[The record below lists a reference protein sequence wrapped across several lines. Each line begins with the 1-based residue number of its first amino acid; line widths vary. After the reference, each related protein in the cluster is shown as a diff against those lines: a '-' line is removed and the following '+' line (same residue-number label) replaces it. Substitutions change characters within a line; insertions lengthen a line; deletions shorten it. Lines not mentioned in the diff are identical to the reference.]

1 MATWLSAQTTD
12 TPLELN
18 DAINKS
24 CRRTNINRY
33 RSRTDVTDDLIRTA
47 FSWMR
52 LPILVNE
59 ELVAPPHEY
68 LKYTTKAIQRGIGTE
83 IAKANAEAVLMHYI
97 EATINSIITFN
108 TGTAAA
114 ASEAVKEMLDADT
127 AYTELDVRTM
137 LTSTPNHKIHVY
149 KRLIAEEHVMYVVLN
164 NVDTPGVI
172 FKLAAAIMLDQH
184 YFANAETTQKFAEA
198 WMSGNPETIFNVV
211 TQYYKDYN
219 NHRQER
225 EFNNAIS
232 TMVTNLTEQKKKTFE
247 NNISQYQREIDQYY
261 NHIRELTTKLNSI
274 KAQYLLQ
281 VTVNEDQKIV
291 DLKEYF
297 KSCKDKISYISA
309 GNNSIVVIYKTPLIY
324 FEEDLLKPY
333 FESTRDNVIKDAPD
347 WVRQM
352 LKDIF
357 FEKKYTLLIE
367 SGVTMNLADRR
378 FQYIRPES
386 YIESVNLKGIPN
398 PHHKYYNCWG
408 DNQSIIFRALQ
419 DSDYLTAFLTAFAAM
434 AGLSLSDT
442 AVMDKFV
449 RDEIYMYYNINCLK
463 NEETKEIISFSE
475 YERRYRNASDA
486 SNE

>member
-1 MATWLSAQTTD
+1 MATWLSNATTD
-12 TPLELN
+12 TPLELCN
-18 DAINKS
+18 AVNLS
-24 CRRTNINRY
+24 RRRMSINRY
-33 RSRTDVTDDLIRTA
+33 RSRTDVTDDLIDTA
-47 FSWMR
+47 FAWIR

-59 ELVAPPHEY
+59 ELVQPSTEY
-68 LKYTTKAIQRGIGTE
+68 LKYVTKAIQRGIDTE
-83 IAKANAEAVLMHYI
+83 TAKANAASILTNLI
-97 EATINSIITFN
+97 ATGYNSIVTFN

-172 FKLAAAIMLDQH
+172 FKLAAAIMLDHH
-184 YFANAETTQKFAEA
+184 YFADAETTQKFAEA

-211 TQYYKDYN
+211 IQYYKEYN
-219 NHRQER
+219 DHKQER
-225 EFNNAIS
+225 EFDNAVS

-247 NNISQYQREIDQYY
+247 HNINQYQREIDQYY
-261 NHIRELTTKLNSI
+261 DSIRDLTTKLNNV

-281 VTVNEDQKIV
+281 VTVNEDQKIT
-291 DLKEYF
+291 DLQEYF
-297 KSCKDKISYISA
+297 KSCRDKISHIGA
-309 GNNSIVVIYKTPLIY
+309 ANNMITVIYKTPLIY
-324 FEEDLLKPY
+324 FEENLLKPY
-333 FESTRDNVIKDAPD
+333 FESNRTNVINDAPD
-347 WVRQM
+347 WVQQM

-378 FQYIRPES
+378 FQYARPES
-386 YIESVNLKGIPN
+386 YIEIANLKGIPN
-398 PHHKYYNCWG
+398 PHHRYYNCWG
-408 DNQSIIFRALQ
+408 DNQSTIFRALQ

-442 AVMDKFV
+442 AVIDKFI
-449 RDEIYMYYNINCLK
+449 RDEIYTYNNVKCLK
-463 NEETKEIISFSE
+463 NTETGEIITFTE
-475 YERRYRNASDA
+475 YERSYRNASNATD
-486 SNE
+486 E